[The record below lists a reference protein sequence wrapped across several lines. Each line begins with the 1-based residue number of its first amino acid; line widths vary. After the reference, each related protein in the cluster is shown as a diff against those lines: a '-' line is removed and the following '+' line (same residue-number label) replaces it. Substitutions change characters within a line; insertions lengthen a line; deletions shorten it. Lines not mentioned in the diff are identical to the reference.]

1 MSDLASL
8 EARVAAL
15 EGNHGLDDDAA
26 LFLPAG
32 DADAFWLLF
41 GMVLVF
47 FMQAGFA
54 MLEVGSVQLKNT
66 KNILIKNVFDASIAA
81 IMWWFFGYGIA
92 FGTDEFG
99 DDGSN
104 GFIGTSQFFYV
115 DGAAASPGGKTYGK
129 AFWLFQWAFAGA
141 AATIV
146 SGAVAERCKFGAY
159 IVYSVVITGFIYP
172 VSVHMG
178 WSGAGKLSPWRGN
191 RLVGDCGV
199 IDFAG
204 SGVVHMTGGVA
215 ALVGA
220 ALIGPRR
227 NWKQGLPQQS
237 VVYQTLGTLILWVG
251 WYGFNG
257 VSTLAITGYGGLAS
271 HVMMTTT
278 IAAATGCLAT
288 TALGY
293 AVDGVIDTGYA
304 NNGILAGLVSI
315 TAPCPVVS
323 LWGALI
329 IGAVAAPVYLG
340 SSKLLVKLGVDDVVD
355 AELDEELR
363 RPEVDGRGDRA
374 DDERAPER
382 HDGAG
387 RRDGHEAREDAVVR
401 VARVDDAVD
410 GVAQGRR
417 REAARRGR
425 DRRRHHDVAREAAVA
440 SDRERRDAVEAVPA
454 DPEDERAQ
462 GLVDDGLLGQA
473 LLPVAARADERGADE
488 RRDAAGHVD
497 DAAAREVDDAAVA
510 DEAVAAPGRELAR
523 AGPAHVDGHGV
534 DEARDD
540 DGVDDVRAELAALRD
555 RAGDDGRR
563 GAGEGP
569 LEEPE
574 RLAVGLAAGRR
585 RRAVDVEELR
595 RADEA
600 VRAVVAEL
608 VRAERDAVAEEPPH
622 DGGDGRVEDV
632 LDEDVLRVLELHG
645 PDLEHREARLH
656 EEDED
661 HAEEEPEG
669 VGVPGGE
676 EERGVVVEAVVALEG
691 GDASFQGGEIRH
703 GVL

>member
-1 MSDLASL
+1 MLIS
-8 EARVAAL
+8 
-15 EGNHGLDDDAA
+15 
-26 LFLPAG
+26 
-32 DADAFWLLF
+32 AF
-41 GMVLVF
+41 LVF

-54 MLEVGSVQLKNT
+54 MLCAGSVRSKNVM
-66 KNILIKNVFDASIAA
+66 NILIKNVFDASIAA

-115 DGAAASPGGKTYGK
+115 DGAAATPGGKTYGK

-159 IVYSVVITGFIYP
+159 IIYSIVITGFIYP

-215 ALVGA
+215 ALAGA

-257 VSTLAITGYGGLAS
+257 VSTLAITGYGGLAG

-355 AELDEELR
+355 AFPVHGACGAWGVIAASLFATEWYYKQAYYS
-363 RPEVDGRGDRA
+363 DRA
-374 DDERAPER
+374 EDC
-382 HDGAG
+382 AG
-387 RRDGHEAREDAVVR
+387 VFY
-401 VARVDDAVD
+401 
-410 GVAQGRR
+410 
-417 REAARRGR
+417 
-425 DRRRHHDVAREAAVA
+425 
-440 SDRERRDAVEAVPA
+440 
-454 DPEDERAQ
+454 
-462 GLVDDGLLGQA
+462 
-473 LLPVAARADERGADE
+473 
-488 RRDAAGHVD
+488 
-497 DAAAREVDDAAVA
+497 
-510 DEAVAAPGRELAR
+510 
-523 AGPAHVDGHGV
+523 
-534 DEARDD
+534 
-540 DGVDDVRAELAALRD
+540 
-555 RAGDDGRR
+555 
-563 GAGEGP
+563 
-569 LEEPE
+569 
-574 RLAVGLAAGRR
+574 
-585 RRAVDVEELR
+585 
-595 RADEA
+595 
-600 VRAVVAEL
+600 
-608 VRAERDAVAEEPPH
+608 
-622 DGGDGRVEDV
+622 GGDGGGLLAAILFV
-632 LDEDVLRVLELHG
+632 LFIIVW
-645 PDLEHREARLH
+645 
-656 EEDED
+656 
-661 HAEEEPEG
+661 
-669 VGVPGGE
+669 VGGTTT
-676 EERGVVVEAVVALEG
+676 ALFLG
-691 GDASFQGGEIRH
+691 LKVTTVSYTHLTLPTKA
-703 GVL
+703 

>member
-1 MSDLASL
+1 MPRRPLARSETLRGGGSGGGGGRIDDRSDHGGGRRMYSSCLRKPAPPPGGGGL
-8 EARVAAL
+8 GLLLRRERAAL
-15 EGNHGLDDDAA
+15 RQRGDDLGLD
-26 LFLPAG
+26 
-32 DADAFWLLF
+32 
-41 GMVLVF
+41 VL
-47 FMQAGFA
+47 
-54 MLEVGSVQLKNT
+54 
-66 KNILIKNVFDASIAA
+66 
-81 IMWWFFGYGIA
+81 
-92 FGTDEFG
+92 G
-99 DDGSN
+99 DDGAAVLRVVHAHVLLL
-104 GFIGTSQFFYV
+104 G
-115 DGAAASPGGKTYGK
+115 GAADADGDLEAQEEGRRR
-129 AFWLFQWAFAGA
+129 A
-141 AATIV
+141 ADPDDDEEDEED
-146 SGAVAERCKFGAY
+146 GREE
-159 IVYSVVITGFIYP
+159 
-172 VSVHMG
+172 
-178 WSGAGKLSPWRGN
+178 
-191 RLVGDCGV
+191 
-199 IDFAG
+199 
-204 SGVVHMTGGVA
+204 A
-215 ALVGA
+215 A
-220 ALIGPRR
+220 
-227 NWKQGLPQQS
+227 
-237 VVYQTLGTLILWVG
+237 
-251 WYGFNG
+251 
-257 VSTLAITGYGGLAS
+257 
-271 HVMMTTT
+271 
-278 IAAATGCLAT
+278 
-288 TALGY
+288 
-293 AVDGVIDTGYA
+293 
-304 NNGILAGLVSI
+304 
-315 TAPCPVVS
+315 
-323 LWGALI
+323 
-329 IGAVAAPVYLG
+329 AVAAVEDARAVLRAVAVVG
-340 SSKLLVKLGVDDVVD
+340 LLVVELRGEEGRGDDAPGAAGAVHGEGVDDVVD

>member
-220 ALIGPRR
+220 VLIGPRR

-315 TAPCPVVS
+315 TAPCPVVN

-355 AELDEELR
+355 AFPVHGACGAWGVIAASLFATEWYYKQAYYS
-363 RPEVDGRGDRA
+363 DRA
-374 DDERAPER
+374 EDC
-382 HDGAG
+382 AG
-387 RRDGHEAREDAVVR
+387 VFY
-401 VARVDDAVD
+401 
-410 GVAQGRR
+410 
-417 REAARRGR
+417 
-425 DRRRHHDVAREAAVA
+425 
-440 SDRERRDAVEAVPA
+440 
-454 DPEDERAQ
+454 
-462 GLVDDGLLGQA
+462 
-473 LLPVAARADERGADE
+473 
-488 RRDAAGHVD
+488 
-497 DAAAREVDDAAVA
+497 
-510 DEAVAAPGRELAR
+510 
-523 AGPAHVDGHGV
+523 
-534 DEARDD
+534 
-540 DGVDDVRAELAALRD
+540 
-555 RAGDDGRR
+555 
-563 GAGEGP
+563 
-569 LEEPE
+569 
-574 RLAVGLAAGRR
+574 
-585 RRAVDVEELR
+585 
-595 RADEA
+595 
-600 VRAVVAEL
+600 
-608 VRAERDAVAEEPPH
+608 
-622 DGGDGRVEDV
+622 GGDGGGLLAAILFV
-632 LDEDVLRVLELHG
+632 LFIIVWVGGTTTALFLGLKVTIGIRCSTE
-645 PDLEHREARLH
+645 
-656 EEDED
+656 EEDMGMDDSKHGGSVVPKNVKPEVVPSLPEGRPFSP
-661 HAEEEPEG
+661 EEE
-669 VGVPGGE
+669 
-676 EERGVVVEAVVALEG
+676 A
-691 GDASFQGGEIRH
+691 
-703 GVL
+703 

>member
-1 MSDLASL
+1 
-8 EARVAAL
+8 
-15 EGNHGLDDDAA
+15 
-26 LFLPAG
+26 
-32 DADAFWLLF
+32 
-41 GMVLVF
+41 
-47 FMQAGFA
+47 

-159 IVYSVVITGFIYP
+159 IIYSVVITGFIYP

-257 VSTLAITGYGGLAS
+257 VSTLAITGYGGLAG

-340 SSKLLVKLGVDDVVD
+340 SSKLLVKLGVGDVVD
-355 AELDEELR
+355 AFPVHGACGAWGVIAASLFATEWYYKQAYYS
-363 RPEVDGRGDRA
+363 DRA
-374 DDERAPER
+374 EDC
-382 HDGAG
+382 AG
-387 RRDGHEAREDAVVR
+387 VFY
-401 VARVDDAVD
+401 
-410 GVAQGRR
+410 
-417 REAARRGR
+417 
-425 DRRRHHDVAREAAVA
+425 
-440 SDRERRDAVEAVPA
+440 
-454 DPEDERAQ
+454 
-462 GLVDDGLLGQA
+462 
-473 LLPVAARADERGADE
+473 
-488 RRDAAGHVD
+488 
-497 DAAAREVDDAAVA
+497 
-510 DEAVAAPGRELAR
+510 
-523 AGPAHVDGHGV
+523 
-534 DEARDD
+534 
-540 DGVDDVRAELAALRD
+540 
-555 RAGDDGRR
+555 
-563 GAGEGP
+563 
-569 LEEPE
+569 
-574 RLAVGLAAGRR
+574 
-585 RRAVDVEELR
+585 
-595 RADEA
+595 
-600 VRAVVAEL
+600 
-608 VRAERDAVAEEPPH
+608 
-622 DGGDGRVEDV
+622 GGDGGGLLAAILFV
-632 LDEDVLRVLELHG
+632 LFIIVWVGGTTTALFLGLKVTIGIRCSTE
-645 PDLEHREARLH
+645 
-656 EEDED
+656 EEDMGMDDSKHGGSVVPKNAKPEVVPSLPEGRPFSP
-661 HAEEEPEG
+661 EEE
-669 VGVPGGE
+669 
-676 EERGVVVEAVVALEG
+676 A
-691 GDASFQGGEIRH
+691 
-703 GVL
+703 